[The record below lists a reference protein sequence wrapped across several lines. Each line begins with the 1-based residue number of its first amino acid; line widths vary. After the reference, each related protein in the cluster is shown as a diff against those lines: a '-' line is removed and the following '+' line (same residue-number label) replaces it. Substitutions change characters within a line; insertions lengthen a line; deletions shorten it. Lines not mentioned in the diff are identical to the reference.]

1 MPLMKKFYA
10 KNRLNL
16 TRRLKEGLIF
26 VSSAPETSRNSDVN
40 HPFRQDSDFLYL
52 SGIEEPNSH
61 LLIDPKTKKSYLFI
75 PDFNLLHQIWEGRQL
90 TTKEARQK
98 YGFDFVLYHSD
109 FKKTFAKLAK
119 RYRQIHTLRHC
130 FSSLKKYKIRKR
142 FTHEKLRHAL
152 NELRVRKSKEEIA
165 LIKKANEISKKG
177 HLAAMRNSRAGLYEY
192 GIQACLEQPFLA
204 CGAKHRA
211 YPSIVAAGRNAAV
224 LHYHDNDARC
234 RSADLVLIDAG
245 CEIKGYASDITRTF
259 PVTGKFSKKQTDIYQ
274 IVLKTQKKCI
284 QMVRPHVSMID
295 IHLTACRV
303 IIRGLIDLKIFKT
316 KDVDLILKKRWYRVF
331 FPHGI
336 GHMLGLDVHDVGGKD
351 PNLKQKPKYL
361 RSTRRLETGMVITVE
376 PGIYFIE
383 AHFKNKKL
391 IRETRHVI
399 DWKKARGYFSVGG
412 IRIEDN
418 ILVTSNGYQNLT
430 SVPKEIKEIE
440 KIMKN

>member
-1 MPLMKKFYA
+1 MDSRKKFCA
-10 KNRLNL
+10 KNR
-16 TRRLKEGLIF
+16 RRLILALNEGLIF
-26 VSSAPETSRNSDVN
+26 LSSAAETKRNSDVN

-75 PDFNLLHQIWEGRQL
+75 PNFNLLHQIWEGRQL
-90 TTKEARQK
+90 TTKKAKQK

-119 RYRQIHTLRHC
+119 RYRQIHALRHC

-177 HLAAMRNSRAGLYEY
+177 HLAAMRNSRSGLYEY
-192 GIQACLEQPFLA
+192 EIQAFLEKPFLA
-204 CGAKHRA
+204 NGAKHRA

-224 LHYHDNDARC
+224 LHYHSNDAQC

-259 PVTGKFSKKQTDIYQ
+259 PVNGKFSKKQRDIYQ
-274 IVLKTQKKCI
+274 VVLNTQKKCI
-284 QMVRPHVSMID
+284 RMVRPKISMID
-295 IHLTACRV
+295 LHLIACRS
-303 IIRGLIDLKIFKT
+303 ILQGLIDLKIFKT
-316 KDVDLILKKRWYRVF
+316 KDVELILKKQWHRIF

-351 PNLKQKPKYL
+351 LKLKQKPKYL
-361 RSTRRLETGMVITVE
+361 RSTRTLEKGMVITVE

-391 IRETRHVI
+391 IRKTRHVI
-399 DWKKARGYFSVGG
+399 DWKKARDYFSVGG
-412 IRIEDN
+412 IRIEDD
-418 ILVTSNGYQNLT
+418 ILVTSHGHKNLT
-430 SVPKEIKEIE
+430 SVSKEIKEIE
-440 KIMKN
+440 RGMR